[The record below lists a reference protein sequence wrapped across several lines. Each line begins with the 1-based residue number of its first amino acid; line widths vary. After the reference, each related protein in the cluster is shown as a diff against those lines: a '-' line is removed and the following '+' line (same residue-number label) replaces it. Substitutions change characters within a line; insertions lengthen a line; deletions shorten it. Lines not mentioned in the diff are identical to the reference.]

1 MRARLYEWI
10 ARFVAA
16 VPLGRRGERA
26 AERNLKRRGYRIV
39 ARNFRAAGAE
49 IDLIAMDGETIVFVE
64 VKTRSGIGAGEPVES
79 VDSRKQERMRRAAE
93 AFAARRRVSDRAM
106 RFDVVA
112 ITFDDRKMN
121 LELIKDA
128 F

>member
-1 MRARLYEWI
+1 M
-10 ARFVAA
+10 
-16 VPLGRRGERA
+16 
-26 AERNLKRRGYRIV
+26 
-39 ARNFRAAGAE
+39 
-49 IDLIAMDGETIVFVE
+49 
-64 VKTRSGIGAGEPVES
+64 
-79 VDSRKQERMRRAAE
+79 
-93 AFAARRRVSDRAM
+93 SDRAM